1 MVEKEKSYINV
12 EIYIPLEEEKINQ
25 LIYYGYDW
33 EKNTENIIK
42 KEFPEIY
49 QRLSKEFD
57 EVYRIIT
64 MIESA
69 REVVD

>member
-42 KEFPEIY
+42 KNFQKY
-49 QRLSKEFD
+49 TKD
-57 EVYRIIT
+57 
-64 MIESA
+64 
-69 REVVD
+69 